1 MRPADCA
8 SDGSPDLTGNVATEG
23 LHIRDRTMSLRPS
36 HPIGLIGVG
45 LLGMAIARR
54 LLGAGLAVRG
64 FDLDASRHEAL
75 TRSGGLWARSA
86 EEAAAGAGFVVLCLP
101 TSGDVAVLSRR
112 IVDVLPQGAIVVDAT
127 TGDPEDSVRTARL
140 LAARG
145 IGYLDAAVS
154 GSSEELL
161 AGRGVLLIGGEV
173 STVERALPVLE
184 PLSARRFHVGPCGSG
199 ARMKLV
205 SNLVLGLNRAA
216 LAEALALA
224 QRCGIDGAMALEV
237 LQSGPAWSRAMDQK
251 GKKMLQRDFS
261 PQARLRQHRKDVAL
275 IRELGAGA
283 GACLPLTEEHER
295 LLDRAIAAGFADA
308 DNCAIIMAYDPP
320 AGDPNPGDSA

>member
-1 MRPADCA
+1 MAA
-8 SDGSPDLTGNVATEG
+8 EG
-23 LHIRDRTMSLRPS
+23 LNIRDAATPLQPIP
-36 HPIGLIGVG
+36 PIGLIGVG
-45 LLGMAIARR
+45 LLGAAIARR

-64 FDLDASRHEAL
+64 FDRDASRREVLAP
-75 TRSGGLWARSA
+75 SGGLWAGSA
-86 EEAAAGAGFVVLCLP
+86 EKAAAGAGFVVLCLP
-101 TSGDVAVLSRR
+101 ESGDVASLAPR
-112 IVDVLPQGAIVVDAT
+112 IAATLAPGAIVVDAT

-161 AGRGVLLIGGEV
+161 AGRAVLLIGGEA
-173 STVERALPVLE
+173 STVERARPVLE
-184 PLSARRFHVGPCGSG
+184 PLAARRFHLGPCGSG

-205 SNLVLGLNRAA
+205 SNLVLGLHRAA

-224 QRCGIDGAMALEV
+224 QRCGIDGATALEV
-237 LQSGPAWSRAMDQK
+237 LQAGPAWSRAMDHK
-251 GKKMLQRDFS
+251 GRKMLQRDFS

-275 IRELGAGA
+275 IRALGSGVGA
-283 GACLPLTEEHER
+283 RLPLTEEHER

-308 DNCAIIMAYDPP
+308 DNCAIVTAYDPP
-320 AGDPNPGDSA
+320 AQDSNTGESA